1 MANEIHVAVKVN
13 DQATKVVKAIG
24 SALVGLV
31 GGAVIPATGAVL
43 ALGVELAGA
52 GAALGVFGAA
62 VAPQVAVLK
71 SANTAQDAYNKAVT
85 DYGKNSTQ
93 AATALK
99 KYHGELAAMNPAQ
112 KAAFTSFSNLKT
124 AFSSWS
130 DSLSGST
137 LPVFTHGMNG
147 LKNVLP
153 LLTPLVKAV
162 SKELL
167 GLSTRFEAFS
177 KTDKFKGLVSQFSSF
192 AAGALHNVITGIEKL
207 AKLVAGWVGGAGFQ
221 NFIKTGAKEGPGL
234 AKALQ
239 NIAQSVGRFLVA
251 AGPLAGLQLRIF
263 EALASAL
270 NAIPMDVLKVLVP
283 MLLGIAA
290 AMKMIALAE
299 MIWNGVLA
307 VTDALLAMN
316 PFVLIALAII
326 ALIAVIVLIATK
338 TKWFQTIWRVA
349 WGGIKT
355 AFSATLN
362 FIKGLWNKTWN
373 AMKAT
378 WAAIM
383 SFFRSGWG
391 RYIAMLTPIG
401 YILFII
407 ANWKKVKAAVSSTIN
422 GIIGWVKKLI
432 GWIKNIVGKTIQL
445 HQKGAEGIINLVK
458 SIINWIRKF
467 VGKTVSVGIR
477 GASAAI
483 SAVQGVINRIRNLVG
498 KTVHI
503 GVSLIKS
510 GASKLWHAIGFAH
523 GGVVGAQ
530 AAGGGPRSN
539 QVMVGE
545 QGAEIVDLPVGSRVR
560 SNADSRRILGQGG
573 GGSMQPFVLQ
583 VVLGDSKTVDLL
595 IDPMRKSIQK
605 RGGVQAALGKL

>member
-71 SANTAQDAYNKAVT
+71 DANTAQDAYNKAVT
-85 DYGKNSTQ
+85 EYGKGSTQ

-112 KAAFTSFSNLKT
+112 KAAFTSFSSLKT
-124 AFSSWS
+124 AFGAWS
-130 DSLSGST
+130 NSLSSST
-137 LPVFTHGMNG
+137 LPVFTHAMNG
-147 LKNVLP
+147 LKNLLP
-153 LLTPLVKAV
+153 LLSPLVRAV
-162 SKELL
+162 AKELG

-177 KTDKFKGLVSQFSSF
+177 KTQKFKDLVRQFSGF
-192 AAGALHNVITGIEKL
+192 AAGALHNVISGIEKL

-221 NFIKTGAKEGPGL
+221 NFIRTGAKEGPGL
-234 AKALQ
+234 ATALK
-239 NIAQSVGRFLVA
+239 NIAQAVGRFIAA
-251 AGPLAGLQLRIF
+251 AGPLAGLQLKVF
-263 EALASAL
+263 ESMAAAL
-270 NAIPMDVLKVLVP
+270 NAIPQPVLNVLVP
-283 MLLGIAA
+283 TLLGIAA
-290 AMKMIALAE
+290 AIKILALAE
-299 MIWNGVLA
+299 MVWNGVLM
-307 VTDALLAMN
+307 VTDALLTASGWT
-316 PFVLIALAII
+316 LIVAGIL

-349 WGGIKT
+349 WGAMKT

-362 FIKGLWNKTWN
+362 FIKGLWNRTWN
-373 AMKAT
+373 AMKTA

-391 RYIAMLTPIG
+391 RWIAILTPVG

-407 ANWKKVKAAVSSTIN
+407 ANWKKLKAAVSSAIS

-445 HQKGAEGIINLVK
+445 HQKGAEAIIRLVQ
-458 SIINWIRKF
+458 SIINWIKKF
-467 VGKTVSVGIR
+467 VGKSVSVGIR
-477 GASAAI
+477 GAAAAVR
-483 SAVQGVINRIRNLVG
+483 AVQGVINTIKNLVG

-545 QGAEIVDLPVGSRVR
+545 QGAEIVDLPTGSRVR

-573 GGSMQPFVLQ
+573 GGDMQPFVLQ

-595 IDPMRKSIQK
+595 IDPLRKAVQK
-605 RGGVQAALGKL
+605 RGGVQAALGKI